1 MASTAP
7 SMLKAAAP
15 LARAAV
21 SAAQRASLRGTVG
34 AAQSASL
41 RAAAVAAKSSPV
53 RAAANAVLNRL
64 DPVTPRGH
72 RDRHPLTPAAVR
84 VERARSNRPGE
95 RADQTAITV
104 WFGEGPSLP
113 VPGGSNAMRSAVRL
127 GTGLLGAVA
136 LAALTAIAAR
146 REESRTR
153 VVEAPSPAVPIP

>member
-7 SMLKAAAP
+7 SMLRSAAP

-34 AAQSASL
+34 AAQSAS
-41 RAAAVAAKSSPV
+41 V

-84 VERARSNRPGE
+84 VERARLDSPG
-95 RADQTAITV
+95 
-104 WFGEGPSLP
+104 
-113 VPGGSNAMRSAVRL
+113 
-127 GTGLLGAVA
+127 
-136 LAALTAIAAR
+136 
-146 REESRTR
+146 
-153 VVEAPSPAVPIP
+153 